1 MCSVLA
7 SVRGD
12 LTAQDITHLRFL
24 SMFVVLLGGL
34 SAGYLASNR
43 FGLSE
48 QLARKVMT
56 VVLLALNWPIGL
68 FIIWQ
73 MKLTARLFWLPVIAV
88 VLLLIVTFLCKILF
102 VFHNLDEKS
111 RMTLILA
118 GALSNLGY
126 TGGMFVC
133 YALFGQTGL
142 GLSQIYLM
150 LWVPVVYLTFL
161 PRLRVFELQMKHI
174 KKPGFSVRSMLDY
187 RMLVVPAIIVAIVLN
202 LSGIKRPRFISRFYV
217 VDIFVYVASLLS
229 FFAIG
234 LRITFERLKHYIPL
248 YFSLAAVKFLLTP
261 FVAALLLGLLDLTG
275 RGLGPMVK
283 SVVMVQ
289 STCPTAVAMV
299 MMSNVF
305 DLDSRLGSALWVV
318 NTAVFAVLVVPV
330 LFIVFT

>member
-1 MCSVLA
+1 MFSVLA
-7 SVRGD
+7 SVWGD
-12 LTAQDITHLRFL
+12 LTAQDIIRLRFL

-34 SAGYLASNR
+34 SAGYLALNR

-48 QLARKVMT
+48 QLARKIMT
-56 VVLLALNWPIGL
+56 LVLLALNWPIGL

-73 MKLTARLFWLPVIAV
+73 MELTSELFWLPVIAV
-88 VLLLIVTFLCKILF
+88 ALLFIITFLCRIIF
-102 VFHNLDEKS
+102 AFHNLDEKS

-142 GLSQIYLM
+142 GLSQIYLV
-150 LWVPVVYLTFL
+150 LWVPVVYLTFF
-161 PRLRVFELQMKHI
+161 PRLRVFELRMK
-174 KKPGFSVRSMLDY
+174 KSEKPGLSIRSMLDY
-187 RMLVVPAIIVAIVLN
+187 RMLVVPAIIIAIVLN
-202 LSGIKRPRFISRFYV
+202 LSGVKRPQFISRFYI

-234 LRITFERLKHYIPL
+234 LRITFERLRHYIPL

-261 FVAALLLGLLDLTG
+261 FVAVLLLVLLDLTD

-283 SVVMVQ
+283 SVVIVQ
-289 STCPTAVAMV
+289 STCPTAVVMV

-318 NTAVFAVLVVPV
+318 NTAVFTVIVVPV
-330 LFIVFT
+330 LFIVFV